1 MVRLEVKL
9 MYINEAAKLFGTT
22 KKAIGIIAGSGIPGK
37 VSVSSFSGI
46 LIGSY
51 RDPRTGKC
59 LL

>member
-1 MVRLEVKL
+1 

-22 KKAIGIIAGSGIPGK
+22 KKAIDIIAGSGIPGK